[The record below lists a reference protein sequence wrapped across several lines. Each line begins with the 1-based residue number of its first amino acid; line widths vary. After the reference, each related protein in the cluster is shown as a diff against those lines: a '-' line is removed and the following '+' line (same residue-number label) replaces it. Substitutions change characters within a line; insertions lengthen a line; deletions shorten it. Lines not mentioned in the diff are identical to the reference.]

1 MFKKK
6 KTETIKN
13 IFTISSEEAK
23 VYLSS
28 IIRDVK
34 TIMENEKFVEFTK
47 SVKVPENA
55 TTKEFE
61 QLVNKVVPNKVYNFL
76 MVFIDDCYDEVR
88 RILSAIFVTDFE
100 EYKKKSLEDMCKDIS
115 TLSKTELGKVLGF
128 FRY

>member
-13 IFTISSEEAK
+13 IFNISSEEAK
-23 VYLSS
+23 VYLAS
-28 IIRDVK
+28 ITKDVN
-34 TIMENEKFVEFTK
+34 TIVENEKFIEFTK
-47 SVKVPENA
+47 RVKVPENA

>member
-34 TIMENEKFVEFTK
+34 TIMENEKFVDFTK
-47 SVKVPENA
+47 KVKVPENA
-55 TTKEFE
+55 TIKDYEN
-61 QLVNKVVPNKVYNFL
+61 LVKKVVPNKVYNFL
-76 MVFIDDCYDEVR
+76 TLFIDDCYDEVR

-100 EYKKKSLEDMCKDIS
+100 EYKKKSIEEMCKDIS
-115 TLSKTELGKVLGF
+115 NLSRTELGKVLSF

>member
-23 VYLSS
+23 SYLAS

-34 TIMENEKFVEFTK
+34 TIMENEKFIEFTK
-47 SVKVPENA
+47 RVKVPENA

-61 QLVNKVVPNKVYNFL
+61 QLVNKVVRNKVYNFL

-100 EYKKKSLEDMCKDIS
+100 EYKKKSLEYMCKDIS

>member
-13 IFTISSEEAK
+13 IFNISSEEAK
-23 VYLSS
+23 IYLAS
-28 IIRDVK
+28 IIKDVK
-34 TIMENEKFVEFTK
+34 TIVENEKFIEFTK
-47 SVKVPENA
+47 RVKVPENA

>member
-13 IFTISSEEAK
+13 IFNISSEEEK

-47 SVKVPENA
+47 RVKVPENA

>member
-13 IFTISSEEAK
+13 IFNISSEEAK
-23 VYLSS
+23 VYLAS
-28 IIRDVK
+28 ITKDVK
-34 TIMENEKFVEFTK
+34 TIVEYEKFIEFTK
-47 SVKVPENA
+47 RVKVPENA

>member
-6 KTETIKN
+6 KTENIKN
-13 IFTISSEEAK
+13 IFNISSEEAK
-23 VYLSS
+23 VYLAS
-28 IIRDVK
+28 ITKDVK
-34 TIMENEKFVEFTK
+34 TIVENEKFIEFTK
-47 SVKVPENA
+47 RVKVPENA

>member
-1 MFKKK
+1 M
-6 KTETIKN
+6 
-13 IFTISSEEAK
+13 
-23 VYLSS
+23 
-28 IIRDVK
+28 
-34 TIMENEKFVEFTK
+34 
-47 SVKVPENA
+47 PENA

>member
-13 IFTISSEEAK
+13 IFNISSEEAK

-47 SVKVPENA
+47 RVKVPENA

>member
-13 IFTISSEEAK
+13 IFNISSEEAK
-23 VYLSS
+23 VYLASS
-28 IIRDVK
+28 IRDVK

-47 SVKVPENA
+47 RVKVPENA

>member
-13 IFTISSEEAK
+13 IFNISSEEAK
-23 VYLSS
+23 VYLAS
-28 IIRDVK
+28 ITKDVK
-34 TIMENEKFVEFTK
+34 TIVENEKFIEFTK
-47 SVKVPENA
+47 RVKVPENA

-61 QLVNKVVPNKVYNFL
+61 QLVNKVYNFL